1 MPPRVDD
8 HLKKKFVRR
17 QMACKYCFFHTGCR
31 VAVPVAG
38 QQKSNQRAETSLI
51 QQLFSVV
58 GIFFL
63 VFTSQ
68 FSNYLL
74 FAGMIFG
81 LRAVF

>member
-8 HLKKKFVRR
+8 HLKKKIVRR

-38 QQKSNQRAETSLI
+38 QQKSNQRDSAI
-51 QQLFSVV
+51 
-58 GIFFL
+58 IFCLCWNF
-63 VFTSQ
+63 FFFSQ

-74 FAGMIFG
+74 FGGMIFG